1 MRWIGGTHNIPDDTG
16 SRKRQTDTGITGI
29 VTLQQLAYARQN
41 VAECECCDVS
51 MRPRSKLGQDTARA
65 RLILLVARYQALAE
79 RQDDAGCIRLL
90 LSRCRRAVGRC
101 KGRRL
106 RWQALSLGSGA
117 RRAV

>member
-1 MRWIGGTHNIPDDTG
+1 MRWIGGTHNITNDTG

-41 VAECECCDVS
+41 VAGCECCDVS
-51 MRPRSKLGQDTARA
+51 VWPCSKLGQDTARA

-79 RQDDAGCIRLL
+79 RKDDAGCIRLL
-90 LSRCRRAVGRC
+90 LRSCGHAVERCE
-101 KGRRL
+101 GRRQQ
-106 RWQALSLGSGA
+106 WQAMSLGSGA